1 MTTTGIVCKVSLDI
15 KAPISRVWDA
25 LINPE
30 KIKKYLFGTNTTSDW
45 KVGSSITFT
54 GEWEGK
60 AYEDKGTILQ
70 IEKEKIFKYN
80 YWSNFSGDPEIP
92 ENYQDITYALHEKG
106 GITTFTV
113 TQENCKSEEIRDHS
127 VKNWTS
133 VMQCMKDLLEKGEI

>member
-1 MTTTGIVCKVSLDI
+1 MTTDIICKVSLDI
-15 KAPISRVWDA
+15 KAPVSRVWDA

-30 KIKKYLFGTNTTSDW
+30 KIKKYLFGTDTTSEW

-80 YWSNFSGDPEIP
+80 YWSNFSGNADLP
-92 ENYQDITYALHEKG
+92 ENYQDITYTLSEKEG

-127 VKNWTS
+127 EKNWIS
-133 VMQCMKDLLEKGEI
+133 VLQSMKDMLEKGEI

>member
-1 MTTTGIVCKVSLDI
+1 MKQDLLCKVSLDI
-15 KAPISRVWDA
+15 KAPISRVWNA

-30 KIKKYLFGTNTTSDW
+30 KITKYLFGTKTTSDW
-45 KVGSSITFT
+45 KVGSSIKFT

-70 IEKEKIFKYN
+70 IEKEKIFKYS
-80 YWSNFSGDPEIP
+80 YWSNFSGTADVP
-92 ENYQDITYALHEKG
+92 ENYQDITYSLKDQDG
-106 GITTFTV
+106 VTTFTV
-113 TQENCKSEEIRDHS
+113 VQENCKTEEIRDHS

>member
-1 MTTTGIVCKVSLDI
+1 MVCKVSLDI
-15 KAPISRVWDA
+15 KAPISNVWDA

-30 KIKKYLFGTNTTSDW
+30 KITKYLFGTKTTSDW

-54 GEWEGK
+54 GEREGK

-80 YWSNFSGDPEIP
+80 YWSNFSGAADVP
-92 ENYQDITYALHEKG
+92 ENYQDITYSLKDQD

-113 TQENCKSEEIRDHS
+113 TQENCKTEEIRDHS